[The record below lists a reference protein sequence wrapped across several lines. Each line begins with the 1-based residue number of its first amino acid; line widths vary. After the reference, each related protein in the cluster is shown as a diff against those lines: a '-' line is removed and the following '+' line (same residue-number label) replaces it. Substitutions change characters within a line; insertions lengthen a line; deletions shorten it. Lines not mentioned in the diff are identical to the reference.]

1 MPDVTIPLLL
11 RYMLLL
17 VTSVFQVLCVAA
29 MEVAHHSF
37 ALKDKEVLGHAI
49 HKKVVM
55 RNHQQT
61 ALVSL
66 GQVLLERRQCAQ
78 I

>member
-1 MPDVTIPLLL
+1 
-11 RYMLLL
+11 MLLL

-29 MEVAHHSF
+29 MEVAHHSL
-37 ALKDKEVLGHAI
+37 ALEDKEVLSHAI
-49 HKKVVM
+49 HKKVVV
-55 RNHQQT
+55 RHHQQT

-66 GQVLLERRQCAQ
+66 GQVLFKSRQRAQ